1 MTSNSNF
8 PLSAPSAQ
16 QQSQDKLSVRKEL
29 VRQLSHFIN
38 SSDYRFG
45 VMAVTPGGGK
55 TYSTSKVFLE
65 FCDQDPSFISFLKE
79 KTAHLLHAFNSD
91 EIDVVISD
99 YPDFLLILL
108 YSIRVASLQIYFS
121 MGFVYFEFEGVDYL
135 LVSKEEKSNNTIKTS
150 IIDYES
156 YNWLESRFLERPN
169 TKDGAL
175 SNLDIT
181 FYPAVKQLTPPAKYI
196 IGCYGRF
203 ELISKEYLSV
213 MKTTLSKKDDIIFFV
228 FGPSDQSLAT
238 NYFTR
243 NGLQDRMIIS
253 GTSDPHVFG

>member
-1 MTSNSNF
+1 MGV
-8 PLSAPSAQ
+8 
-16 QQSQDKLSVRKEL
+16 KVR
-29 VRQLSHFIN
+29 
-38 SSDYRFG
+38 RFDQ
-45 VMAVTPGGGK
+45 VTN
-55 TYSTSKVFLE
+55 
-65 FCDQDPSFISFLKE
+65 LKE

-99 YPDFLLILL
+99 YPDFLLILR

-121 MGFVYFEFEGVDYL
+121 MGFVYFELEGVDYL
-135 LVSKEEKSNNTIKTS
+135 LVSKEEKSNNKIKTS

-156 YNWLESRFLERPN
+156 YNWLESRFLEGPN

-213 MKTTLSKKDDIIFFV
+213 MKTILSKKDDIIFFV
-228 FGPSDQSLAT
+228 FGPGDQSLAT

-243 NGLQDRMIIS
+243 NRLQDRVIIS
-253 GTSDPHVFG
+253 GTSDPHVFGWALDVFCEQ